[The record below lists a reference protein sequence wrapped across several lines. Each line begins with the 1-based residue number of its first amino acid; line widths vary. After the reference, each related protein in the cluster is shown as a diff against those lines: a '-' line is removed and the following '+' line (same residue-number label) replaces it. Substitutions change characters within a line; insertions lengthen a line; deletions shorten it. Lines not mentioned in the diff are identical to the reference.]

1 MPPSILI
8 NRSIC
13 LRLSKHLRRA
23 GKREIGGLLFGEQL
37 APGKFRLV
45 DFSVDAAMG
54 QAAHFSRSVSRHSK
68 ELERFFE
75 RTCGDYARY
84 NYLGEWHSHPCFAV
98 IPSAQDYE
106 SMLDMVRT
114 ETSIPFSALLIARLD
129 FFLFLRLGATM
140 FSRHR
145 DPEIIQIERH

>member
-8 NRSIC
+8 NRPIR
-13 LRLSKHLRRA
+13 LRLSKHLRHS
-23 GKREIGGLLFGEQL
+23 GKQEIGGLLFGEQL

-45 DFSVDAAMG
+45 DFSVDAATG

-75 RTCGDYARY
+75 RTGGDYARY

-106 SMLDMVRT
+106 SMLDMVRN
-114 ETSIPFSALLIARLD
+114 ETSIPFSALLIVRLD

-145 DPEIIQIERH
+145 DPEIIQIERS